1 MDHNENSKDAVS
13 CGALTKSL
21 SGYYAK
27 IFLDKEH
34 TALARASL
42 SGKICGYLNLKCE
55 TSAGWTHSL
64 TITPR
69 MKPVKSYGFSGK
81 QPVADS
87 EAALHHYMKALEKF

>member
-42 SGKICGYLNLKCE
+42 SGKNLWLFEFKMRNE
-55 TSAGWTHSL
+55 R
-64 TITPR
+64 R
-69 MKPVKSYGFSGK
+69 MD
-81 QPVADS
+81 A
-87 EAALHHYMKALEKF
+87 